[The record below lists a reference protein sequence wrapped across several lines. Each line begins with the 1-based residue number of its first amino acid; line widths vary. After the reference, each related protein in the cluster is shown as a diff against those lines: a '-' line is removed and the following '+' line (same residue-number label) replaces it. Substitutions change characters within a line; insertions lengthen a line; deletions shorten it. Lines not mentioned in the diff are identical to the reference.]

1 MMLPSAVITPVAAFP
16 VVWYKLWKLCY
27 HTVFPMDLN
36 ESDDSSVRTGHL
48 QQKSHCGHRSLLSVS
63 SSQFFTEP
71 FSSLDLIFNFER
83 LMLERMASSA
93 RPTFAS
99 SLIDV

>member
-1 MMLPSAVITPVAAFP
+1 MLFPSAVITAVAAFA
-16 VVWYKLWKLCY
+16 VVWYKLWRLCY

-36 ESDDSSVRTGHL
+36 ECDDSSVRTGHL
-48 QQKSHCGHRSLLSVS
+48 QRKSHCGHRSLLSVPS
-63 SSQFFTEP
+63 SKIFTEL
-71 FSSLDLIFNFER
+71 FSSLDLIFNFAR
-83 LMLERMASSA
+83 LILGRVASSA